1 MVIAIDGPGGVG
13 KSTVSRAVARQL
25 GIAYLDT
32 GATYRAATLIALRCG
47 VRLNDSNALVE
58 EISRHAIGYREGSIL
73 LDGVPVDSAIRSDEV
88 TRAVSEVSAH
98 ARVREHVVGIQRA
111 WVDDN
116 GGDAV
121 VEGRDIGTV
130 VFPDAE
136 VKVFLTARPE
146 VRAHR
151 RALDAET
158 EGAAVDEVAA
168 ALAARDT
175 ADSTREASPMRQA
188 RDATGIDTSDHT
200 IAEVVAMIV
209 ALVAEPGT
217 PDSPDD
223 GPSDAQEA

>member
-32 GATYRAATLIALRCG
+32 GATYRAATLIALRSG
-47 VRLNDSNALVE
+47 VRLDDADALVL
-58 EISRHAIGYREGSIL
+58 EISRHAIGYRDGSIL
-73 LDGVPVDSAIRSDEV
+73 LDGEPVDSAIRSDEV

-98 ARVREHVVGIQRA
+98 PCVREHVVGIQRT
-111 WVDDN
+111 WVDES

-146 VRAHR
+146 VRAYR

-158 EGAAVDEVAA
+158 EGAAIDEVAA

-175 ADSTREASPMRQA
+175 ADATREASPMRQA
-188 RDATGIDTSDHT
+188 DDATGIDTTDRT

-209 ALVAEPGT
+209 ELAGEPASS
-217 PDSPDD
+217 DSPED
-223 GPSDAQEA
+223 GASDAQEA

>member
-32 GATYRAATLIALRCG
+32 GATYRAATLIALRSD
-47 VRLNDSNALVE
+47 VLLNDAHALVN
-58 EISRHAIGYREGSIL
+58 EISRHAIGYRDGSIL
-73 LDGVPVDSAIRSDEV
+73 LDGVPVDSEIRGDDV

-98 ARVREHVVGIQRA
+98 PGVREHVVGIQRA

-130 VFPDAE
+130 VFPDAA

-151 RALDAET
+151 RAHDAEAG
-158 EGAAVDEVAA
+158 GAAIDEVAA

-175 ADSTREASPMRQA
+175 ADATREASPMRQA
-188 RDATGIDTSDHT
+188 HDAIAIDTSDHT

-209 ALVAEPGT
+209 ALAGKPGT
-217 PDSPDD
+217 ADAI
-223 GPSDAQEA
+223 GEPSDTQEA

>member
-13 KSTVSRAVARQL
+13 KSTVSRAVARKL

-32 GATYRAATLIALRCG
+32 GATYRAATLIALRSG
-47 VRLNDSNALVE
+47 VHLNDANALVE

-98 ARVREHVVGIQRA
+98 PGVREHVVGIQRA
-111 WVDDN
+111 WVDDH

-146 VRAHR
+146 IRAHR
-151 RALDAET
+151 RSLDSET
-158 EGAAVDEVAA
+158 EGAAIDEVAA

-175 ADSTREASPMRQA
+175 ADSTRQASPMRQA
-188 RDATGIDTSDHT
+188 HDAAGIDTSDRT
-200 IAEVVAMIV
+200 ISEVVEMIL
-209 ALVAEPGT
+209 ALVEEPGT
-217 PDSPDD
+217 TD
-223 GPSDAQEA
+223 GPSDGPSHTQEA